1 MNDPRAAVAHWPLT
15 KETGRPLL
23 AGFMTLAVAAATWA
37 GLLWVLRRAPNV
49 PPSRTIAVVSFG
61 RDSVDVASVK
71 LRAPALPRAIPSRPV
86 PLKVSPFLRSHPWAG
101 PVGGRY
107 YYPSTCREVLGFEQ
121 LRFFTTEREAR
132 ASGLVPA
139 KGTPCR

>member
-15 KETGRPLL
+15 KEPGRPLL

-71 LRAPALPRAIPSRPV
+71 LRAPIRWIASSLP
-86 PLKVSPFLRSHPWAG
+86 PLGADYDING
-101 PVGGRY
+101 
-107 YYPSTCREVLGFEQ
+107 LG
-121 LRFFTTEREAR
+121 
-132 ASGLVPA
+132 
-139 KGTPCR
+139 